1 MELLIQRAVQAE
13 AGDRIDDP
21 VMGGEAVKMCIIQPY
36 LLDRI
41 LLEER
46 LLKSVFISVPGG
58 GMKHRDLPPP
68 GVVRMTGDRQ
78 PVSSVVSP
86 ADEKEQRR

>member
-1 MELLIQRAVQAE
+1 MELLVQRAVQAE

-21 VMGGEAVKMCIIQPY
+21 VMGGKIVKVDIAQPK

-46 LLKSVFISVPGG
+46 LLKSVFIGVPGG

-68 GVVRMTGDRQ
+68 GVVCMTGDRQ
-78 PVSSVVSP
+78 PVSSVVPP